1 MMTENN
7 KIYSI
12 AIVFYILMTLV
23 ANDLLMPSFL
33 CKISIILLLLAT
45 ILYIILKN
53 KCILSVKKYNFFW
66 WYLTFTG
73 ISIVAMVYS
82 PDRSFLNDSSYL
94 LYTTVI
100 ILFCFSTLTDSFE
113 KVIIVM
119 KSYEWGSALLFIILY
134 YTNNLF
140 TDERIGGS
148 FTGNSNTFALFMM
161 VAFFFTSWLFLYYEN
176 NKYKK
181 VIAGVVMIMDI
192 ITVLLSGARKSVIA
206 CMIYIVILFLYK
218 QDKKGRIHIIRNV
231 ILIGL
236 VLFYLWKLMIS
247 NPYLYDVVG
256 NRMESLINQLLGNE
270 VMIKGSSSYLREE
283 YRHAAIVGWLKS
295 PIWGHGY
302 DSFHFYN
309 AVVNGHDVY
318 SHNNFTELL
327 YNMGVVGFIVYYFE
341 YFKIFIFGFKSK
353 VSSVQAITFAGMI
366 GILLTEYGQVDYNAS
381 IIAIFLFVLYKLN
394 IFALD
399 NKINISD

>member
-12 AIVFYILMTLV
+12 AIAFYILMTLV
-23 ANDLLMPSFL
+23 ANDLLIPSFL

-45 ILYIILKN
+45 ILYIIFEN
-53 KCILSVKKYNFFW
+53 KYILSVEKYNFFW
-66 WYLTFTG
+66 WYLIFTG

-100 ILFCFSTLTDSFE
+100 ILFCFCTLIDSFE

-181 VIAGVVMIMDI
+181 LIAGVVMIMNL

-218 QDKKGRIHIIRNV
+218 QDKKRKN
-231 ILIGL
+231 
-236 VLFYLWKLMIS
+236 
-247 NPYLYDVVG
+247 
-256 NRMESLINQLLGNE
+256 
-270 VMIKGSSSYLREE
+270 
-283 YRHAAIVGWLKS
+283 
-295 PIWGHGY
+295 
-302 DSFHFYN
+302 
-309 AVVNGHDVY
+309 
-318 SHNNFTELL
+318 T
-327 YNMGVVGFIVYYFE
+327 YY
-341 YFKIFIFGFKSK
+341 
-353 VSSVQAITFAGMI
+353 
-366 GILLTEYGQVDYNAS
+366 
-381 IIAIFLFVLYKLN
+381 
-394 IFALD
+394 
-399 NKINISD
+399 